1 MGFTLKNKNN
11 QDRLKISSSIFN
23 QIRKV
28 FLCILF
34 EKKYEDISSDPDY
47 YFNEIK
53 KKDESIT
60 FFFVKKDTHGTFKTD
75 EIQEII
81 SFFNN
86 HKNEIYALT
95 GIHEHTDFIFKPFID
110 YIDKNKENKIS
121 YWNPVFITV

>member
-23 QIRKV
+23 QIRKL

-34 EKKYEDISSDPDY
+34 EKTYEDISSDPDY

-53 KKDESIT
+53 KKDENIT

-86 HKNEIYALT
+86 HKNEIYTLI
-95 GIHEHTDFIFKPFID
+95 GIPEHNDLIFKPFID
-110 YIDKNKENKIS
+110 YINKNRENKIS
-121 YWNPVFITV
+121 Y